1 MHTLNVQVGV
11 LDTTWL
17 IPAAA
22 RESFAQYSEPKALH
36 TPSMKSMYRPI
47 RINPFCLKMKS
58 IDYVEKNLFQGYQIF
73 CEMLYNII
81 TLNHSTKFLY

>member
-58 IDYVEKNLFQGYQIF
+58 VDYVAKEFISGIEISIKYT
-73 CEMLYNII
+73 I
-81 TLNHSTKFLY
+81 T